1 MTMIRKTTVEDIQDA
16 IIIRTATINDLEE
29 ITELEAKCFPIEEAA
44 SHESFEWRL
53 QTYPNHFWLLVK
65 DGKIVSFINGP
76 ITKEADLTDEMYDS
90 AAYHKEDGDWQ
101 MIFGVVTH
109 PDYQHR
115 GLASR
120 LMERFI
126 AHAKAEGRK
135 GVVLTCKLEK
145 IPFYE
150 RFGFKDEGL
159 SASNHGGVP
168 WNQMRL
174 TF

>member
-1 MTMIRKTTVEDIQDA
+1 MRELERNQRTNCT
-16 IIIRTATINDLEE
+16 IRTATIKDLDE
-29 ITELEAKCFPIEEAA
+29 ITSLEGACFPAAEAA
-44 SHESFEWRL
+44 QRESFEWRV
-53 QTYPNHFWLLVK
+53 QTYPSHFWLLEK
-65 DGKIVSFINGP
+65 DGKIVSFINGSV
-76 ITKEADLTDEMYDS
+76 TKEQDLIDEMYDS
-90 AAYHKEDGDWQ
+90 AAYHDEAGHWQ
-101 MIFGVVTH
+101 MIFGVVTL
-109 PDYQHR
+109 PDCQHQ
-115 GLASR
+115 GLASE

-135 GVVLTCKLEK
+135 GVVLTCKLGK

-159 SASNHGGVP
+159 SSSNHGGVP